1 MAIKLASK
9 RVQIDK
15 SQAAIVG
22 IIAGAVFVTIF
33 SLIASRSLFNQANYQ
48 RKVIASKE
56 KARDNIE
63 GNVDKVEDL
72 VKSYK
77 DFTSTQTNMLGGNPN
92 GTGEK
97 DGDNARLI
105 LDALPSKYDFPAV
118 TSSIEKMVTDRK
130 LKLSEIT
137 GTDDEV
143 VQVKVGQSDNPQ
155 PVDIPVQFK
164 VKGGIKSV
172 RDLIGTL
179 ERSIRP
185 FNTQKLIIEGGGGN
199 MNVTIETKTYY
210 QPEKLLRSRTEDV
223 KR

>member
-22 IIAGAVFVTIF
+22 VIAGAVFVTVF
-33 SLIASRSLFNQANYQ
+33 SLIASRALFNQANYQ

-72 VKSYK
+72 VKAYK
-77 DFTSTQTNMLGGNPN
+77 EFTSTQTNMLDGNPN

-118 TSSIEKMVTDRK
+118 TSSIEKIVQDRK

-137 GTDDEV
+137 GVDDEV

-185 FNTQKLIIEGGGGN
+185 FNTQKLTIEGGGGS
-199 MNVTIETKTYY
+199 MTVTIETKTYY